1 MVALITLGPVRPKA
15 GTSATP
21 AAAAGNAETLDTS
34 PPPFTWQLVGLG
46 LGAGALSALFV
57 AGLLKLWRRER
68 CACWN
73 DGQYYSVNNEIK
85 ISTGMCSRY
94 SG

>member
-1 MVALITLGPVRPKA
+1 MRATWPELIVAGLCL
-15 GTSATP
+15 
-21 AAAAGNAETLDTS
+21 AAY
-34 PPPFTWQLVGLG
+34 
-46 LGAGALSALFV
+46 GAGALSALLV